1 MGHADDYFGDDYPDP
16 SEKPWG
22 MFLADGTTW
31 ERFMEVRN
39 GDYTFVED
47 GLAELAPL
55 IGMDS
60 SNIVLHL
67 KCGVGMDLHS
77 KLVMTGG

>member
-1 MGHADDYFGDDYPDP
+1 
-16 SEKPWG
+16 
-22 MFLADGTTW
+22 
-31 ERFMEVRN
+31 MEVRN

-60 SNIVLHL
+60 SNISFTSEDANADDDTVFLYFKSAGKKAKKFTL
-67 KCGVGMDLHS
+67 NAAFMQGFGQAL
-77 KLVMTGG
+77 